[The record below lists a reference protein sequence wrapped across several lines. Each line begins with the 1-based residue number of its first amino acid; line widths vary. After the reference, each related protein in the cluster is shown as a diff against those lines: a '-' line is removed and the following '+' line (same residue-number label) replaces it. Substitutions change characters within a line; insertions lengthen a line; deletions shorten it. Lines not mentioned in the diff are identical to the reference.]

1 MFNGN
6 PYGGFY
12 AQPGAAMPW
21 QRPMPCA
28 PMQGG
33 QPQTPVYNG
42 EIINVNGEAGAR
54 SLRLAPN
61 SSVIL
66 RDANSP
72 IVWLCEADGTGYFE
86 PIPYT
91 VSPYQARPQADMS
104 DYERRLARLEAMLIY
119 EQSDDEPAGET
130 PRRRRIQ
137 RESAD
142 E

>member
-1 MFNGN
+1 MYPNN

-12 AQPGAAMPW
+12 PQAGATMPW
-21 QRPMPCA
+21 QR
-28 PMQGG
+28 Q
-33 QPQTPVYNG
+33 QPQTPVYSG

-86 PIPYT
+86 PVPYS
-91 VSPYQARPQADMS
+91 VAPYQAKPQTDMG
-104 DYERRLARLEAMLIY
+104 DIEKRLTRLEAMLL
-119 EQSDDEPAGET
+119 EQSDDEQSET
-130 PRRRRIQ
+130 PRRRRQ
-137 RESAD
+137 RTEEQSGG
-142 E
+142 